1 MVLNVLTALV
11 VLAFP
16 VWIGDILFFF
26 LIIGFGV
33 IALLCSMHLIRLFD
47 PERARES
54 EELEEAQR
62 RLRDSE

>member
-1 MVLNVLTALV
+1 MCSSDL
-11 VLAFP
+11 
-16 VWIGDILFFF
+16 
-26 LIIGFGV
+26 V